1 MDGPKRAM
9 GALSDAALI
18 QAMRDSVPAA
28 WAEFDARYRP
38 LLEAYAKRMRIPR
51 WDWSV
56 CITEVLDDEAVRLV
70 QRDGE
75 LPGNVPGFLV
85 RAVRNRYL
93 KLKRAAIRREK
104 HYADA
109 AGLESHTEQVV
120 RGLCSEDALRASAGP
135 GAEASDA
142 NASHALRRLALL
154 LGEDLSKEEKQML
167 GWVGEGVPRR
177 QIAEW
182 LGVGYDAVRKRIYRL
197 SQRMHGVT
205 PAVLDRM
212 NAEERAEVRRFLRR
226 IGVRVEDQRGSR

>member
-1 MDGPKRAM
+1 MC
-9 GALSDAALI
+9 ALSDAALV
-18 QAMRDSVPAA
+18 QAMRESVTAA

-38 LLEAYAKRMRIPR
+38 LLETYAKRMRIPR

-70 QRDGE
+70 QRDGD
-75 LPGNVPGFLV
+75 LPGNIPGYLV

-104 HYADA
+104 HYAAA
-109 AGLESHTEQVV
+109 AGFESHTEQVV

-135 GAEASDA
+135 AGDASMNA
-142 NASHALRRLALL
+142 SASHALRRLAEL
-154 LGEDLSKEEKQML
+154 LGEDLSKDEKQML

-182 LGVGYDAVRKRIYRL
+182 LGSGYDVVRKRIYRL
-197 SQRMHGVT
+197 SQRMHQLT

-212 NAEERAEVRRFLRR
+212 NAEERAEAKRFLRR
-226 IGVRVEDQRGSR
+226 VGVTDDDRRGSR